1 MYDKPNASQ
10 LLDTV
15 AWYLQEEILPLLKD
29 ADRRHYYET
38 LIAIHVLKI
47 ARREAAWEMTH
58 LREEWQRLNFVQ
70 QASTVLPDDPTAA
83 RTALAERNRQLCE
96 DILAGVYD
104 YWPRQSALFEHLLV
118 TTRAQLEVTNPDFL
132 TRLAQ
137 EDSRPAS

>member
-1 MYDKPNASQ
+1 MYDKPDASQ

-15 AWYLQEEILPLLKD
+15 AWYLQEKILPLLKD
-29 ADRRHYYET
+29 SDRRRYYET
-38 LIAIHVLKI
+38 LVAINVLKI
-47 ARREAAWEMTH
+47 ARREAVWEMIH

-70 QASTVLPDDPTAA
+70 QVSTPFPDDPITARA
-83 RTALAERNRQLCE
+83 ELAERNHRLCE
-96 DILAGVYD
+96 DIIAGAYD

-137 EDSRPAS
+137 EDAPKTL